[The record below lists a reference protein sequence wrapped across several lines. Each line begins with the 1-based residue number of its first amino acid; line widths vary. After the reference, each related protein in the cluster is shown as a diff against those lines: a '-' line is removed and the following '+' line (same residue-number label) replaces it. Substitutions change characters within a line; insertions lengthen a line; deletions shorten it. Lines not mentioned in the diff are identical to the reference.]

1 MVLNHVSVPYK
12 CAECVV
18 KLNSSLLP
26 IIHLMSDLLLLN
38 DTTIER
44 ALVFIIRLSKKSLSS
59 FYVGEDFNFQSWK
72 KK

>member
-1 MVLNHVSVPYK
+1 MVLNHVSVP
-12 CAECVV
+12 CECVV

-38 DTTIER
+38 DITIER
-44 ALVFIIRLSKKSLSS
+44 ALVFIIHLSKKSLSS
-59 FYVGEDFNFQSWK
+59 FYVREDFKFQSWK